1 MIYKIFKKKLELVYC
16 RSDIMANLNDVI
28 QLIRELSSKDKKKLL
43 KIVGNE
49 ISANSMSMKAFL
61 TGERF
66 KKTRVCPHCGSICVV
81 KNGHRKD
88 VDYTQKYVCKDCKK
102 SFTITTN
109 AIVFGTRKDIAIW
122 KEYIDCMLN
131 GWNVRK
137 CADECHIHRNTAFRW
152 RHKILDAL
160 TNIMKNVTLD
170 GIVEADEKYFPK
182 SYKGNHRGN
191 PKHKHTKAPFLIP
204 RRTHVRGGMTEKR
217 GISSEQVCVP
227 CAVNKDGQSVAMPVK
242 MGKPIPEAI
251 HKVFDGRITSN
262 SILCTDGEKSYIQ
275 FADDNKIELIQIKG
289 GKGKVGNYHIQHINS
304 YHSIL
309 DKFIDKFKGVS
320 SKYLGNYIV
329 WNNIVK
335 YAKER
340 DDEKAEIMFGYS
352 VSYLMK
358 ERNVDI
364 PLRPAFSTM

>member
-1 MIYKIFKKKLELVYC
+1 
-16 RSDIMANLNDVI
+16 MANLNDVI
-28 QLIRELSSKDKKKLL
+28 QLIRGLSSRDKKKLL

-49 ISANSMSMKAFL
+49 LTTSNKSMKAFL
-61 TGERF
+61 TEERF
-66 KKTRVCPHCGSICVV
+66 KTSRVCPHCSDVAVV
-81 KNGHRKD
+81 KNGHRNDK
-88 VDYTQKYVCKDCKK
+88 DYTQKYFCKGCKK

-122 KEYIDCMLN
+122 KEYIECMLN
-131 GWNVRK
+131 GWSVRK
-137 CADECHIHRNTAFRW
+137 CAEECNIHRNTAFRW

-160 TNIMKNVTLD
+160 TNIMNNVTLD

-191 PKHKHTKAPFLIP
+191 PKHKHTKAPFMIP

-242 MGKPIPEAI
+242 MGKPIPKAI
-251 HKVFDGRITSN
+251 HKAFDGRITSN
-262 SILCTDGEKSYIQ
+262 SILCTDGEKSYVK
-275 FADDNKIELIQIKG
+275 FAADNKIKLVQIKG
-289 GKGKVGNYHIQHINS
+289 GKGKVDEYHIQHINN

-309 DKFIDKFKGVS
+309 DNFISNFKGVS
-320 SKYLGNYIV
+320 TKYLGNYIV

-335 YAKER
+335 YAHER
-340 DDEKAEIMFGYS
+340 YDEKAEIMFGYS
-352 VSYLMK
+352 VSYRMK

-364 PLRPAFSTM
+364 SKRPVLPVL